1 MGYFKY
7 LVWRIVVCRH
17 LQQGGDP
24 TWGLLRIV
32 WKFHEILLHSKQL
45 SQTVSRHKGGGWAVV
60 GGCWAGLVQRC
71 RPRQPPPGPG
81 SCCQHTWTQTC
92 SAQLYAGAG
101 HCPAQPRNKICV
113 FLMLIHI
120 SVNQKLFQNSQMS
133 IQHPVISLISL
144 WYLVSFFYIYI
155 FYITDIFMDIMSTKQ
170 IGNLLPIWC
179 SHPGVVVVVVTPDMT
194 LWPCSALT
202 VTAPSTNISHYTLS
216 ISSPQHVR

>member
-81 SCCQHTWTQTC
+81 SWEHTWTQTC

-101 HCPAQPRNKICV
+101 HCPARGWSSHLICV

-133 IQHPVISLISL
+133 IQHPVISLIAHL
-144 WYLVSFFYIYI
+144 FR
-155 FYITDIFMDIMSTKQ
+155 
-170 IGNLLPIWC
+170 
-179 SHPGVVVVVVTPDMT
+179 
-194 LWPCSALT
+194 
-202 VTAPSTNISHYTLS
+202 
-216 ISSPQHVR
+216 ISSVFLLYLNYIQDILMGTSSQNS